1 MAADPQPSDPQP
13 GDATEPAP
21 TKSGYGPMVLLLN
34 DVDIDYEVWEDRQRG
49 LRERVTQR
57 QGAGRTVIH
66 AVKGVSFAVYEGESV
81 AIMGSNG
88 SGKSTILAAIAG
100 LLPVTNGQ
108 IYAAYEPR
116 LMGVRAALL
125 PKVSGLR
132 NVRIGCLAL
141 GMSAEQIDERMDDIL
156 AFADIGD
163 AINRPLRSYS
173 SGMKARLYFAIA
185 TSIRPKILMIDE
197 ALAVGDKE
205 FRVKSEGRI
214 QDMLAH
220 AGTLLM
226 VSHNMNE
233 LKRLCKRGIW
243 LERGVLIADGPIEDV
258 IAEYTGEKKK

>member
-1 MAADPQPSDPQP
+1 
-13 GDATEPAP
+13 
-21 TKSGYGPMVLLLN
+21 MVLLLN
-34 DVDIDYEVWEDRQRG
+34 EVDIDYEVWEDRQRG
-49 LRERVTQR
+49 LRERFTQR

-66 AVKGVSFAVYEGESV
+66 AVKGASFAVYEGESV

-88 SGKSTILAAIAG
+88 SGKSTILAAVAG
-100 LLPVTNGQ
+100 LLPVTSGQ

-116 LMGVRAALL
+116 LMGVSAALL

-141 GMSAEQIDERMDDIL
+141 GMSMEQIDERMNEIL

-197 ALAVGDKE
+197 ALSVGDKE
-205 FRVKSEGRI
+205 FRAKSERRI
-214 QDMLAH
+214 QQMLDQ

-233 LKRLCKRGIW
+233 LKRLCRRGIW
-243 LERGVLIADGPIEDV
+243 LEQGVLKADGPIEEV
-258 IAEYTGEKKK
+258 IAEYTGPKK

>member
-1 MAADPQPSDPQP
+1 MADDS
-13 GDATEPAP
+13 TTAP
-21 TKSGYGPMVLLLN
+21 KPEAERGPMVLLLN

-100 LLPVTNGQ
+100 LLPVTGGE

-116 LMGVRAALL
+116 LMGVKAALL
-125 PKVSGLR
+125 PKVSGMR

-141 GMSAEQIDERMDDIL
+141 GMSVEQIEERMDDIL
-156 AFADIGD
+156 EFADIGE

-185 TSIRPKILMIDE
+185 TSVRPKILMIDE

-205 FRVKSEGRI
+205 FRAKSEGRI
-214 QDMLAH
+214 QDMLDH

-226 VSHNMNE
+226 VSHNMAE
-233 LKRLCKRGIW
+233 LKRLCRRGIW
-243 LERGVLIADGPIEDV
+243 LERGVLKADGPIEDV
-258 IAEYTGEKKK
+258 IAEYTGKPKK

>member
-1 MAADPQPSDPQP
+1 
-13 GDATEPAP
+13 
-21 TKSGYGPMVLLLN
+21 MVLLLN
-34 DVDIDYEVWEDRQRG
+34 DVDIDYEVWEDRRRG
-49 LRERVTQR
+49 LRERFTGL

-66 AVKGVSFAVYEGESV
+66 AVQGASFAVYEGEAV

-116 LMGVRAALL
+116 LMGVGAALL
-125 PKVSGLR
+125 PKVSGYR

-141 GMSAEQIDERMDDIL
+141 GMSAEEIDERMDSIV

-173 SGMKARLYFAIA
+173 SGMKARLLFAIA
-185 TSIRPKILMIDE
+185 TSIHPKILMIDE

-205 FRVKSEGRI
+205 FRAKSEARI
-214 QDMLAH
+214 QEVLAQ

-233 LKRLCKRGIW
+233 LKRLCTRGIW
-243 LERGVLIADGPIEDV
+243 LEQGVILADGPLEEV
-258 IAEYTGEKKK
+258 IATYTEGK

>member
-1 MAADPQPSDPQP
+1 MRAVTTPTPGERP
-13 GDATEPAP
+13 GDASNAD
-21 TKSGYGPMVLLLN
+21 SAQRGPMVLLLN

-49 LRERVTQR
+49 LRERFTGLK
-57 QGAGRTVIH
+57 GAGRTIIH
-66 AVKGVSFAVYEGESV
+66 AVQGASFAVYEGESV

-116 LMGVRAALL
+116 LMGVGAALL
-125 PKVSGLR
+125 PKVSGIR
-132 NVRIGCLAL
+132 NIRIGCLAL
-141 GMSAEQIDERMDDIL
+141 GMSLEQIDEHMDSIIE
-156 AFADIGD
+156 FADIGD

-173 SGMKARLYFAIA
+173 SGMKARLLFAIA

-197 ALAVGDKE
+197 ALSVGDKE
-205 FRVKSEGRI
+205 FRAKSEGRI
-214 QDMLAH
+214 QEMLDH

-243 LERGVLIADGPIEDV
+243 LEQGVLKADGPIADV
-258 IAEYTGEKKK
+258 IAQYTEKQK